1 MKKLSKEA
9 EKEDPR
15 LIPLVK
21 KKTFLNYEKNYLY
34 NTLLSES
41 QDKKD
46 LDRYENNIKKY
57 IVELIKSYIY
67 PEGLDE
73 FSEKISESI
82 YYKLS
87 SVRISYI
94 DLGLCDSSGYYYEEE
109 DGEKQ
114 HLGNCRNFSLEEYN
128 LFNVNYLNP
137 ALQSSKQDRILRNI
151 HKVLTDKGC
160 SKAKLVTLANMVEDY
175 LICAGRYN
183 SFLKPYKNNKW
194 SGPRAFE
201 NIKTWGALYKENKDW
216 FDIVYEKFKEDLEKN
231 KGGEVITVEMKIK
244 QLESC
249 LEL

>member
-1 MKKLSKEA
+1 MKKLSKKA
-9 EKEDPR
+9 EEEDLR

-34 NTLLSES
+34 KTLWSKS
-41 QDKKD
+41 QEKKD
-46 LDRYENNIKKY
+46 LERLENNIKKY
-57 IVELIKSYIY
+57 VAELIKSYIY

-82 YYKLS
+82 YYQLS

-94 DLGLCDSSGYYYEEE
+94 DLGLCDNSGYYYEEE

-114 HLGNCRNFSLEEYN
+114 HLGHCSNFSLEEYK

-137 ALQSSKQDRILRNI
+137 ALQSSRPGNVLGNI

-160 SKAKLVTLANMVEDY
+160 SKDKLVTLANMVEDY
-175 LICAGRYN
+175 LICVGRYN

-194 SGPRAFE
+194 SGPQAFE

>member
-1 MKKLSKEA
+1 MKKLSKKA
-9 EKEDPR
+9 EEEDPR

-34 NTLLSES
+34 KTLLSES
-41 QDKKD
+41 QEEKD
-46 LDRYENNIKKY
+46 LEMHENNIKKY

-67 PEGLDE
+67 PDGLDE
-73 FSEKISESI
+73 FSEKISGSI

-114 HLGNCRNFSLEEYN
+114 HLGNCRNFLLEEYN
-128 LFNVNYLNP
+128 LFNVNNLNP
-137 ALQSSKQDRILRNI
+137 ALQSSKPGRILGNF
-151 HKVLTDKGC
+151 HKVLTDKRC
-160 SKAKLVTLANMVEDY
+160 PRAKLVTLANMVEDY
-175 LICAGRYN
+175 LICSGKYN

-194 SGPRAFE
+194 SGPQAFE
-201 NIKTWGALYKENKDW
+201 SIKTWGALYKENKDW
-216 FDIVYEKFKEDLEKN
+216 FDIVYENFKEDLEKN

>member
-1 MKKLSKEA
+1 MKKLSKKVE
-9 EKEDPR
+9 EEDPR

-34 NTLLSES
+34 KTLRSES

-46 LDRYENNIKKY
+46 LERLENNIKKY

-73 FSEKISESI
+73 FSEKISEFI
-82 YYKLS
+82 YYQLS

-94 DLGLCDSSGYYYEEE
+94 DLGLCDDSGYYYEEE
-109 DGEKQ
+109 GGGKQ
-114 HLGNCRNFSLEEYN
+114 HLGHCSNFSLEEYK
-128 LFNVNYLNP
+128 LFNVNILNS
-137 ALQSSKQDRILRNI
+137 ALQSSRPGNVFGNI

-160 SKAKLVTLANMVEDY
+160 PKAKLVTLANMVEDY
-175 LICAGRYN
+175 LICVGRYN

-194 SGPRAFE
+194 SGPQAFE
-201 NIKTWGALYKENKDW
+201 SIKTWGALYKENKDW
-216 FDIVYEKFKEDLEKN
+216 FDIVYEKFKGDLEKN